1 MSDTSAAAA
10 SGIRRPCYLVLSA
23 HDYRTPRRANI
34 HFITDQ
40 LAQRWHHAVLLAA
53 LQPPVADEGRRALA
67 TR

>member
-1 MSDTSAAAA
+1 MSDTPAAA

-40 LAQRWHHAVLLAA
+40 LALRGTTRFFSRCAIA
-53 LQPPVADEGRRALA
+53 GCRA
-67 TR
+67 